1 MSKDI
6 GFPQPSGEN
15 GTVPCDQCPLR
26 ALHLFHAPSEGETVF
41 IQSLKKRE
49 ITIRAGMTLIEEG
62 QTDAPL
68 YTLLSGWAYRFKT
81 LPDGRMQI
89 LNFLLSGDLIGV
101 QHKMGDAA
109 VHGVN
114 VLTDS
119 TFCVF
124 HRDALWDIHRQ
135 RPSLGFDIT
144 WLTAREESL
153 IDEHLLSIGRRSALE
168 RIATLLVLLH
178 LRAAALEDDH
188 GTSGVPFPLTQ
199 QHIADALGLSLVHT
213 NKTLRKLE
221 KIGLH
226 TIRDGRLFLHNVKAL
241 ARVAALYG
249 DGKPA
254 PRPLI

>member
-6 GFPQPSGEN
+6 GASLGPSES
-15 GTVPCDQCPLR
+15 GTTPCEQCPLR
-26 ALHLFHAPSEGETVF
+26 SLHLFHEPSEGETVF
-41 IQSLKKRE
+41 IQSLKRRE
-49 ITIRAGMTLIEEG
+49 VTLRAGTTLIAEG

-114 VLTDS
+114 VLSDS

-124 HRDALWDIHRQ
+124 DRDALWSIHRE
-135 RPSLGFDIT
+135 RPSLGFDVT

-178 LRAAALEDDH
+178 RRAAALQDDH
-188 GTSGVPFPLTQ
+188 GASGVPFPLTQ

-213 NKTLRKLE
+213 NKTLKRLE

-226 TIRDGRLFLHNVKAL
+226 AIQDGRLYLHNVKAL

-249 DGKPA
+249 DGKPS